1 MKRTAF
7 VLVAILA
14 LAVFAQAV
22 LALPVEITSPK
33 AGQVVK
39 QSVKLTAIK
48 DRPDEGY
55 VSFFVDDMF
64 VAALTQPFSINW
76 DVKEFVAVAERLRDE
91 YRSGERVGSPVT
103 VPAIDGEHTVRVV
116 AYDNTGEVTGEDTL
130 TFTVTNSIKLEGD
143 PAVRLKYGFELLQ
156 ESIYDID
163 TNLALEVAG
172 PAAISSKGKSFE
184 KLRDIVT
191 RSQGAE
197 GGMIYRKS
205 LQGWKQQ
212 MGSARLLDDAGK
224 SLTFNMDLVG
234 VQEFVRGDDF
244 KPFICSPYVPLPG
257 KPVRVKESWHGKIPV
272 SIEGQQF
279 DLTGTSTLQ
288 NLEWESGY
296 KCAKIVSTFSGGAQ
310 VPAEV
315 GGQLAMVKGDISG
328 TKTTWLDY
336 GTGRIIKVTQAL
348 TGKATVTSAQLQ
360 EALSAMLGTGR
371 SSAPGAAG
379 QGAQQRMPGTGTS
392 GMAPMMA
399 PMMSMPG
406 MGSMTGGPPSPM
418 MAAGMMG
425 ATGGMAPGGMPGMMP
440 PSPTMASGMM
450 MPGGGPMMMP
460 GAGGGGWS
468 GGGVTPGSSGMFQQQ
483 QQPAVPLDINY
494 IADSVLVLGTLESE

>member
-55 VSFFVDDMF
+55 VSFFVDDIF

-76 DVKEFVAVAERLRDE
+76 DVKEFVGVAERLRDE
-91 YRSGERVGSPVT
+91 YRAGERVGSPVT

-130 TFTVTNSIKLEGD
+130 TFIVANSIKLEGN
-143 PAVRLKYGFELLQ
+143 PTVSLKYGFSLLQ
-156 ESIYDID
+156 ESIYDIN
-163 TNLALEVAG
+163 TNLALEVTG
-172 PAAISSKGKSFE
+172 PAAINSKGKSFE

-212 MGSARLLDDAGK
+212 MGAARLLDDAGK
-224 SLTFNMDLVG
+224 SFTFNMDLVG
-234 VQEFVRGDDF
+234 EQEFVRGDDF
-244 KPFICSPYVPLPG
+244 KPFSCAPYVPLPG

-272 SIEGQQF
+272 SIEGKQF

-348 TGKATVTSAQLQ
+348 TGKATVTAAQLQ

-371 SSAPGAAG
+371 SSAPGAAV
-379 QGAQQRMPGTGTS
+379 QGAQQRMPGTGT
-392 GMAPMMA
+392 GGMA

-406 MGSMTGGPPSPM
+406 MSSMTGGAPSPM

-425 ATGGMAPGGMPGMMP
+425 GAGGMAPGGMPGSMMP

-460 GAGGGGWS
+460 AAGGGGWS
-468 GGGVTPGSSGMFQQQ
+468 GGGVTPGSSGMFQQE
-483 QQPAVPLDINY
+483 QQPAVPLEINY
-494 IADSVLVLGTLESE
+494 IADSVLVLGTLESK